1 MKPSQGSSSCYS
13 LTNMAAADAAAAC
26 PGRAPSRVRTRLVSG
41 WRGVPLHPP
50 REDGGREWSDEG
62 PTFLLFLP
70 LAQAFFGGGANL
82 MISSSE
88 GCRIMSLYFLALGI
102 RVSLVSS
109 SSSSEIFRTRV
120 L

>member
-1 MKPSQGSSSCYS
+1 
-13 LTNMAAADAAAAC
+13 
-26 PGRAPSRVRTRLVSG
+26 
-41 WRGVPLHPP
+41 
-50 REDGGREWSDEG
+50 
-62 PTFLLFLP
+62 
-70 LAQAFFGGGANL
+70 

-88 GCRIMSLYFLALGI
+88 GCRIMSEGKRDMSRDRSHGRQQVGQQSLCPPKIQVSTGSPWEGQAAHERHGLLPLYFLALGI

>member
-1 MKPSQGSSSCYS
+1 MPISICIETHAHSKG
-13 LTNMAAADAAAAC
+13 
-26 PGRAPSRVRTRLVSG
+26 VRTRLVSG